1 MNSERTPHC
10 SIPAVPRLGLILP
23 HHSDGYIPQSCMALN
38 SYQKTADKKEKQN
51 KNRELP
57 ENKQRII
64 NKIRRKQEKPIDRFS
79 EKVYCE
85 YNNSK

>member
-1 MNSERTPHC
+1 MDIFLRVAWLCIVTKKQ
-10 SIPAVPRLGLILP
+10 LIKKK
-23 HHSDGYIPQSCMALN
+23 SKI
-38 SYQKTADKKEKQN
+38 KTN

-64 NKIRRKQEKPIDRFS
+64 NKIRRKSEKPIDRFS
-79 EKVYCE
+79 KKVYCE